1 MANISALLEIIR
13 TAHLGRDMR
22 QALHDSIRD
31 VNNDT
36 ETALGKSLTFATA
49 TRKLSLKAKNGSTLS
64 EVEIPGGG
72 SGGGSVNS
80 VNNVQPD
87 ATGNVTV
94 NLADINDVNLNSPES
109 GQVLKYDGEKWIN
122 GSGGGGG
129 GGTSDYTDLT
139 NKPQINGVTLSGNKT
154 SGDLNLQS
162 ATIINVKDYGA
173 VGDGVT
179 DDSTAIQSALDV
191 GGIIFF
197 PDGDYVIE
205 TTLVPTDYS
214 TLLGNNRQTARLKA
228 KGCDAINLSNHNM
241 VSIMNLCIS
250 PHADNVGQ
258 YTAIDLNG
266 CSRPSIKNVLIG
278 KFNYGIYSHTGTNW
292 DIYCEDVYFA
302 EPNVGLYHPDLTSQL
317 HVIMHKCYFYGG
329 TTTRCIDLHSTRG
342 EFYDCRF
349 GCQNSRAVN
358 ITDLSKLLFIGCDF
372 EADSVIT
379 MGTEPNN
386 TMVHIGDGFYNFI
399 NCTFVGNDYFS
410 AGYLMQL
417 WYTNACQFNDCSW
430 QGVAH
435 QYKFNIANM
444 GDNTLGNVYFNGLSF
459 NPLYNYLKTNN
470 SNIIKHIRNRYCT
483 SQEYATRPNTA
494 NIEPY
499 SIYHNINSNYLEF
512 YDGTNWE
519 ILDHHT

>member
-22 QALHDSIRD
+22 QALHDAIES
-31 VNNDT
+31 VNSDT

-49 TRKLSLKAKNGSTLS
+49 TRKLSLKAKDGSTLS
-64 EVEIPGGG
+64 EVVIPGGSG
-72 SGGGSVNS
+72 SGSVNS

-87 ATGNVTV
+87 ADGNVTV
-94 NLADINDVNLNSPES
+94 NLADINDVNLNSPTS

-122 GSGGGGG
+122 GSGGG

-179 DDSTAIQSALDV
+179 DDSSAIQSALNV

-266 CSRPSIKNVLIG
+266 CNRPTIKNVLIG
-278 KFNYGIYSHTGTNW
+278 KFNYGIYSHTGVNW
-292 DIYCEDVYFA
+292 DIYCEDIYFA
-302 EPNVGLYHPDLTSQL
+302 DTNIGIYHSNLTTQL
-317 HVIMHKCYFYGG
+317 HIIMHKCYFYGNANG
-329 TTTRCIDLHSTRG
+329 KCIDLHSTRG

-358 ITDLSKLLFIGCDF
+358 ITDLSKLLFVGCDF

-399 NCTFVGNDYFS
+399 NCTFVGNDYFT

-459 NPLYNYLKTNN
+459 NPLYNYLKTNK
-470 SNIIKHIRNRYCT
+470 SSIIKHIRNRYCT

-499 SIYHNINSNYLEF
+499 SIYHNINSGFLEY

-519 ILDHHT
+519 ILDHHTWTS